1 MKRTH
6 LWSFTGLVG
15 WLVVL
20 GGCGGPAMVPT
31 SYESFTDKHNTFK
44 IQAPCGW
51 SADSGGDDKK
61 YSWAAFTSG
70 STSIV
75 FDVDGM
81 RALILR
87 TATTGINP
95 MVPGGANGLTL
106 AVDKVHWLEKPEFEE
121 KMRVKEEKEESVE
134 TGLGQTL
141 KSQYTSTAEA
151 SSPIRGYRA
160 TAVRDDK
167 RIKITCTCPAGEWDK
182 LKPVF
187 DKVIDSLSR

>member
-1 MKRTH
+1 MNCTNR
-6 LWSFTGLVG
+6 LVSVALFGLL
-15 WLVVL
+15 LVV
-20 GGCGGPAMVPT
+20 GGCGGPARVPT
-31 SYESFTDKHNTFK
+31 SYDSFTEKHNTFK
-44 IQAPCGW
+44 VQAPGGW
-51 SADSGGDDKK
+51 SVESGGDDRK

-75 FDVDGM
+75 FDIDGM

-95 MVPGGANGLTL
+95 MVPGGTSGMTL
-106 AVDKVHWLEKPEFEE
+106 AVDKVHWLEKPDFEE
-121 KMRVKEEKEESVE
+121 KMRVKEQQATPVE
-134 TGLGQTL
+134 TGLGQVL
-141 KSQYTSTAEA
+141 KSEFTSTPEA

-187 DKVIDSLSR
+187 DKVIGSLGP